1 MHWSII
7 CVVQQQNWSAIIS
20 STNLRDAIFA
30 QTKII
35 WYNMF
40 RGKLSDKWLHRWYE
54 STKLQ
59 SSTAGTRQCKPF
71 VWGAKIIKAFIW
83 FHIKVWEQRNKD
95 VHGDDKNNNIGPTK
109 DNSKQQKLQYE
120 IRKLQH
126 QLKRK
131 ARPEDEFL
139 FPHINI

>member
-1 MHWSII
+1 
-7 CVVQQQNWSAIIS
+7 
-20 STNLRDAIFA
+20 
-30 QTKII
+30 
-35 WYNMF
+35 MF
-40 RGKLSDKWLHRWYE
+40 RGKLSDKWLQQYK

-59 SSTAGTRQCKPF
+59 PSTAGMRQCKPF

-95 VHGDDKNNNIGPTK
+95 VHGNDKNNNIGPTK